1 MKYPFFPG
9 SIWTSEAGNADQSS
23 ITYDGS
29 TSQDR
34 VPQKPNA
41 RKPILVAQ
49 DVVKTTESSAEF
61 PSGGQN
67 NVAPRI
73 PITTPKP
80 NLVDMRESETTT
92 IRVEEK
98 NTDFS
103 EGKNKNIR
111 VIIIKG
117 IFFSPKSVGFFLFL
131 PLKGS

>member
-1 MKYPFFPG
+1 MSEISFFFTG

-23 ITYDGS
+23 ITYDGGS

-98 NTDFS
+98 NTEFS
-103 EGKNKNIR
+103 EGKNIGTYIYNTR
-111 VIIIKG
+111 NAL
-117 IFFSPKSVGFFLFL
+117 S
-131 PLKGS
+131 

>member
-1 MKYPFFPG
+1 MKYPFFTG

-23 ITYDGS
+23 ITYDGGS

-49 DVVKTTESSAEF
+49 DVVKTTESAVQ

-103 EGKNKNIR
+103 GGKNKNIR
-111 VIIIKG
+111 VIIMKG